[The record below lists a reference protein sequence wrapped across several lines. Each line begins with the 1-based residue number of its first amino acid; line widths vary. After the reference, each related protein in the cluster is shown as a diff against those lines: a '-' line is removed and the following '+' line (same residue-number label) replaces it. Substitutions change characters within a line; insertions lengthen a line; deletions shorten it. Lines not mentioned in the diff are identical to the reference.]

1 MMRRFGFFCL
11 VLISCVSVYAQGSLP
26 AEWSGTYL
34 TVAGD
39 TGPLT
44 CKITA
49 AGPDSY
55 SAVLVAVQHGIQ
67 FELTG
72 KKEADKF
79 LFGGTTSTD
88 VGPFEFQGEIVA
100 GKFTGSFKSQAY
112 NGTFQL
118 TPVPEIVGD
127 WTGSFQTASG
137 DSGQLTAKIT
147 TGEGDALKALI
158 TVVDPGL
165 NFELPGR
172 KESGKALFAASVTPS
187 PEMGTIEV
195 KGEAAD
201 GKFAGTFTGTTV
213 SGTFELTPVQR

>member
-1 MMRRFGFFCL
+1 MMRRFGFLCL
-11 VLISCVSVYAQGSLP
+11 ILISCVSVHAQGGFP
-26 AEWSGTYL
+26 ADWSGTYL
-34 TVAGD
+34 TAAGE

-44 CKITA
+44 GKLTA

-55 SAVLVAVQHGIQ
+55 SAVLVAVQYGIQ
-67 FELTG
+67 FQLTG

-79 LFGGTTSTD
+79 VFTGTTNTD
-88 VGPFEFQGEIVA
+88 VGPFEFQGEIVDL
-100 GKFTGSFKSQAY
+100 KFTGSFKSQAY

-118 TPVPEIVGD
+118 APVPEIVGD

-137 DSGQLTAKIT
+137 DSGQLTALIT
-147 TGEGDALKALI
+147 AGEGDVLKALI

-165 NFELPGR
+165 KFELPGR
-172 KESGKALFAASVTPS
+172 KEAGKALFTASVTPS
-187 PEMGTIEV
+187 AEMGTIEV

-213 SGTFELTPVQR
+213 SGRFELTPVRR